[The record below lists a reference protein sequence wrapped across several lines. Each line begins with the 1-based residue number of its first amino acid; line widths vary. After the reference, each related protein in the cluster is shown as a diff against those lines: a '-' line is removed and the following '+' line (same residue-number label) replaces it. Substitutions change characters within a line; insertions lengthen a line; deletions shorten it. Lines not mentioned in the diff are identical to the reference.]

1 MMFQNVIKYIINF
14 MVLSKVNNIKN
25 YIVYISDSLK
35 SLEKYHLQIFMI
47 LLQKIS
53 FATMLLGPTLLLL
66 TMLKKIQ

>member
-1 MMFQNVIKYIINF
+1 MFQNVIKYIIDF
-14 MVLSKVNNIKN
+14 TVLSKVNNIKN
-25 YIVYISDSLK
+25 YIVYISDSPK

-66 TMLKKIQ
+66 TMFKKIQ